1 MKVIEEYRNQLFE
14 SDPPVGKPA
23 GCREGISVFFHHH
36 SFHLDGNFAG
46 KSSIF
51 LRTNPYPSSTTS
63 VFLDGE
69 LMAKSCRMGP
79 PTMVVGL

>member
-14 SDPPVGKPA
+14 SDPLVGKPA

-36 SFHLDGNFAG
+36 SFHLGGNFAG

-51 LRTNPYPSSTTS
+51 LGQTQIRHQRPAFFSMVNSWRNH
-63 VFLDGE
+63 VGW
-69 LMAKSCRMGP
+69 AP
-79 PTMVVGL
+79 PAMVVGL